1 MGLRLQRAEFA
12 ILRRDHRPVEPLSD
26 PARLAIAARLRQETT
41 LSLKHIAERV
51 HLGTSKSAN
60 ARLHEWMKRK
70 NATTSKLTAII
81 Q

>member
-1 MGLRLQRAEFA
+1 ME
-12 ILRRDHRPVEPLSD
+12 LRRLGWQKNELRRRRKSD
-26 PARLAIAARLRQETT
+26 PAKLAIAARLRQETT
-41 LSLKHIAERV
+41 LSLKHIAEQV

-70 NATTSKLTAII
+70 NATTSELTAMI